1 MTVKQQMPIDLEKHG
16 KTTRRGRLLADMKPI
31 VPWSKL
37 LALVDRRF
45 LRSERCR
52 SIFCNC
58 GSTSPAHAVRDA
70 LMNSSYL
77 ARRFAA

>member
-1 MTVKQQMPIDLEKHG
+1 MTLKQQIPTDLETHG

-45 LRSERCR
+45 LRSERCGF
-52 SIFCNC
+52 IFRNC
-58 GSTSPAHAVRDA
+58 DSTSPVHAVRNA
-70 LMNSSYL
+70 L
-77 ARRFAA
+77 